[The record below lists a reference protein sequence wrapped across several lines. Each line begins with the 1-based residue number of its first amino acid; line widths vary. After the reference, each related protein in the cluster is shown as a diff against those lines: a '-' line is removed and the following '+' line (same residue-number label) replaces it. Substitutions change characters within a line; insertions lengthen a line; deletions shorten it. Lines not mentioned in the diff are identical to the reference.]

1 MLSLQDWVWY
11 YQVEKKMCL
20 ELAPKFTSMF
30 EVHHNKDRC
39 KKVISISYGFTTN
52 LIPSLIF
59 NRTFF
64 LSNSYSYFPCYML
77 IKAFLSFLTSYCPVD
92 WYKLILGFASLNL
105 PPTPNKAGA
114 PLLHLQQDCIF
125 SSPWWHH
132 IDYILFL
139 HSSFSHRDCSMLWC
153 ALIMMLIKEK
163 AVYIF
168 VLIAPNIYIYS
179 FGKGLWKTLIRHR
192 IL

>member
-39 KKVISISYGFTTN
+39 KKGISISYGFITN

-64 LSNSYSYFPCYML
+64 LSNSFFYFPCYML
-77 IKAFLSFLTSYCPVD
+77 IKAFLSFLTSYCPID
-92 WYKLILGFASLNL
+92 WYKLILVLSLL
-105 PPTPNKAGA
+105 ISPPPQTRQAFPFSICSKIVSSAA
-114 PLLHLQQDCIF
+114 PGDTTLTTSCFCTLLFQIEVAACCGV
-125 SSPWWHH
+125 P
-132 IDYILFL
+132 
-139 HSSFSHRDCSMLWC
+139 
-153 ALIMMLIKEK
+153 
-163 AVYIF
+163 
-168 VLIAPNIYIYS
+168 
-179 FGKGLWKTLIRHR
+179 
-192 IL
+192 